1 MCRAAH
7 LRDLLPETAIASVL
21 LAGVAWM
28 LPIPLTLLVMRRQDC
43 VLLRGLATTP
53 SRDAPALKGG
63 TRRTMQTSFLAVL
76 PEAGRLGVLLLV
88 LLDGSATP
96 AYRHRCGA
104 RLMRGE

>member
-1 MCRAAH
+1 MHRASATQSYSVVRAHVGAACGAH

-53 SRDAPALKGG
+53 SGDAPALKGG
-63 TRRTMQTSFLAVL
+63 TRRTM
-76 PEAGRLGVLLLV
+76 
-88 LLDGSATP
+88 
-96 AYRHRCGA
+96 
-104 RLMRGE
+104 